1 MSKLTLELD
10 ALKVES
16 FGTTA
21 GPVAGAGTV
30 RAHAG
35 GMVEE
40 EAEAAITTPPATR
53 EPTCLG
59 TCNRSC
65 WGTCDASCPGT
76 CAWSCAAGCSDSC
89 ATGGAICC
97 G

>member
-1 MSKLTLELD
+1 MKKLKLRLD

-21 GPVAGAGTV
+21 ARIEDAGTV

-35 GMVEE
+35 GMLDEE
-40 EAEAAITTPPATR
+40 EAEAITSRPKTNDAS
-53 EPTCLG
+53 CLNS
-59 TCNRSC
+59 CYASC
-65 WGTCDASCPGT
+65 WGTCSASCNGT
-76 CAWSCAAGCSDSC
+76 CAWSCEPGCTDTC

-97 G
+97 A